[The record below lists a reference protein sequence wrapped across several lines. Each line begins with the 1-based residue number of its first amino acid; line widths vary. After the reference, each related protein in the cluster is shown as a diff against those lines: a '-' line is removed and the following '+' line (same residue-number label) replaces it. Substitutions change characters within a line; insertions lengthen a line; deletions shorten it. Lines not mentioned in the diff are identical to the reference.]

1 MVTDPAD
8 SHGGTTAGE
17 RSPPVR
23 VRLLFGQIGNV
34 FHKKSIQLRVASAT
48 IDENVFQF

>member
-1 MVTDPAD
+1 M
-8 SHGGTTAGE
+8 SG
-17 RSPPVR
+17 SPPVR

-34 FHKKSIQLRVASAT
+34 FHEMSIQLGAASAT